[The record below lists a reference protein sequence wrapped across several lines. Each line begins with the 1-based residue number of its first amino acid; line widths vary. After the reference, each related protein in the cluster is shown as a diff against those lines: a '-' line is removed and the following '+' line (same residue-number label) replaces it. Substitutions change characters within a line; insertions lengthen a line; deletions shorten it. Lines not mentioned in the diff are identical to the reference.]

1 MTAVGCAAARER
13 APELALG
20 TLTGAERAE
29 VLLHV
34 NGCARCRSI
43 VDEFTEIADVLPL
56 LAPEVEPPAGFERH
70 VLAVM
75 RGDRRRTVR
84 RWVSA
89 LAATAAAATIVSVA
103 LVQIVDAS
111 RDTSPTVAAPAL
123 RTVAMIGGG
132 GLSVGRVTLS
142 SGDPASIVVSV
153 DYAVPDGTYSVEL
166 RRHGVDGKPL
176 GTIAIVSG
184 RGEWMG
190 SAALRTRASTA
201 LAMVD
206 STGNVVCRAA
216 ISTASPVASAS

>member
-1 MTAVGCAAARER
+1 MNAVGCAAARER

-29 VLLHV
+29 VVLHV

-43 VDEFTEIADVLPL
+43 VDEFTEIADVLPQ
-56 LAPEVEPPAGFERH
+56 LAPEAEPPAGFERR

-103 LVQIVDAS
+103 LVRIVDAG
-111 RDTSPTVAAPAL
+111 RDTTQVAAAPAL
-123 RTVAMIGGG
+123 RTVRMIGGG
-132 GLSVGRVTLS
+132 GLSAGRVTLS
-142 SGDPASIVVSV
+142 SGDPAGIVVSV

-166 RRHGVDGKPL
+166 RRHGIDGKPL
-176 GTIAIVSG
+176 GNIVIVDG
-184 RGEWMG
+184 RGEWIG
-190 SAALRTRASTA
+190 TAALRSRASTT

-206 STGNVVCRAA
+206 STGNVVCHAA
-216 ISTASPVASAS
+216 ISTASSVAS